1 VLASLVIIVCFYLIA
16 MKASRPFII
25 SYAESKEI
33 TDIKRQNA
41 AAEAENKKLKED
53 RAYLQTAQGK
63 EAEARKLGFVKEG
76 EISLIVEHPEKSEP
90 PVLNPP
96 PPPVKKTF
104 WQKVA
109 DKAATVFAHKK

>member
-1 VLASLVIIVCFYLIA
+1 MPRAKRS
-16 MKASRPFII
+16 PI
-25 SYAESKEI
+25 SSAK
-33 TDIKRQNA
+33 NA

-109 DKAATVFAHKK
+109 DKAATVFATRNKSGHCHLFSDQSLTL